1 MKNLMEIEL
10 IANFLA
16 SKTLSDALQD
26 KNLWAMGCFLN
37 AS

>member
-1 MKNLMEIEL
+1 LYFFQEIGQKMKNLMEIEL

-26 KNLWAMGCFLN
+26 KNL
-37 AS
+37 